1 MLIIISVVCQFRMR
15 YHPYK
20 SIITQAVLVL
30 VFLLNCLEIIMFMVF
45 APCIVI

>member
-1 MLIIISVVCQFRMR
+1 MLIVINIACLFRMR

-20 SIITQAVLVL
+20 SIITQAALVL
-30 VFLLNCLEIIMFMVF
+30 VCLLNCLVIIAFMFL